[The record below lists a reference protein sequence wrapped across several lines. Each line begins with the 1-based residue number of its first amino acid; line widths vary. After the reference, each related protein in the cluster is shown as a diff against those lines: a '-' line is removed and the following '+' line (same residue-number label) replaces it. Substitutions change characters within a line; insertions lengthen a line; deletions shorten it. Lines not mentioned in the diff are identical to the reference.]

1 MKYGRKIKYIFGRH
15 FAWLIYF
22 TYHLIPELA
31 LKYKQHMA
39 EVRNVCYSLAELYVK
54 SVHLNLFQWRGGGDA
69 KFMKYFKVGHKLLK
83 FGNL

>member
-1 MKYGRKIKYIFGRH
+1 MKYWRKIKYIFGRH
-15 FAWLIYF
+15 FARLIYF

-31 LKYKQHMA
+31 LKYKQYMA

-54 SVHLNLFQWRGGGDA
+54 SVHLNLFQWSGGGGCE
-69 KFMKYFKVGHKLLK
+69 VHEILK